1 MCTIY
6 VISDIFD
13 MAGVIDEKAKFLDR
27 LNDED
32 KGDDLKKRVRLD
44 FLLRTKSSQL
54 GFYEKI
60 FIW

>member
-6 VISDIFD
+6 VISDILD

-27 LNDED
+27 LNDEE

-44 FLLRTKSSQL
+44 FLLKTKSFKFDFQQN
-54 GFYEKI
+54 I

>member
-6 VISDIFD
+6 VISDNLD

-27 LNDED
+27 LNDEE